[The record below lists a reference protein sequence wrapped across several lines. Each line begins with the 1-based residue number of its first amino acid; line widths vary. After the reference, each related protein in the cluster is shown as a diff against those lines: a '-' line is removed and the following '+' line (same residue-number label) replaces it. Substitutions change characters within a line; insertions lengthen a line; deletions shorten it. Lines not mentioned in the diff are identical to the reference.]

1 MGALCEWCRLGAL
14 ENNCDPD
21 SIGAP
26 GFDTQL
32 LAVWRASGEA
42 IFGACANR
50 EDDAQTGR
58 RLVFDA
64 AIKTA
69 NAIRTTA
76 IAAAESAHRAAL
88 DVAWVNMRDHDNG
101 CATDLMDRLTRALN
115 TGGWMTA
122 TRASAHIATCANG
135 CSLCGFYANRKA
147 TK

>member
-1 MGALCEWCRLGAL
+1 MTTSKSGNGYTNCEACDDPSMGALCEWCRLGAL

-21 SIGAP
+21 SISAP
-26 GFDTQL
+26 GFNTQL
-32 LAVWRASGEA
+32 LAIWRASGEA

-88 DVAWVNMRDHDNG
+88 DVAWINMRDHVDAAEG
-101 CATDLMDRLTRALN
+101 AR
-115 TGGWMTA
+115 
-122 TRASAHIATCANG
+122 
-135 CSLCGFYANRKA
+135 
-147 TK
+147 